1 MKYCHFCRRLLFASD
16 EKGSATGEFLQNLKR
31 WFPEH
36 CSRYLK
42 GNMGPDWS
50 LVDLE
55 DEHKEEEKQK
65 FTDMYRGKKI
75 MNISL
80 PHSLVNGKNSATE
93 TKKNGDVDILEFEQE
108 KEFEEEETKNEKEE
122 EDMEDEDEDEDEE
135 EEEEE
140 ESYREGQI
148 FKSLLMLARYKSSGH
163 VRYSFVG

>member
-65 FTDMYRGKKI
+65 FTDMYPGKKI
-75 MNISL
+75 KNIFL
-80 PHSLVNGKNSATE
+80 PHSLVNGKNPVTE
-93 TKKNGDVDILEFEQE
+93 TKENGDVTILKVEEFEQE

-122 EDMEDEDEDEDEE
+122 EDKEDEDEDEDEE

-163 VRYSFVG
+163 VRYW